1 MLSPFFFRRIA
12 PGAAPALSTTLEKVV
27 LSTGVVPDPAP
38 PAHRVV
44 REVVPWVVPGPE
56 AGLIC
61 GDIVDTFP
69 CLRGTAVGEDAAR
82 RLANNVKNR
91 IGLGRVFACLGKF
104 LGDVG

>member
-44 REVVPWVVPGPE
+44 REVVP
-56 AGLIC
+56 
-61 GDIVDTFP
+61 
-69 CLRGTAVGEDAAR
+69 
-82 RLANNVKNR
+82 
-91 IGLGRVFACLGKF
+91 
-104 LGDVG
+104 